1 MKKETETLFYAG
13 HARLPQGMAAQNM
26 FESLSITVEIDPKY
40 AVIIEASCTLATDHG
55 MAFVRDL
62 LRGHSLRDGIE
73 ELVVVMQQRYNGRA
87 CNALIAALKD
97 LYLQYEKNVPRM
109 QSP

>member
-1 MKKETETLFYAG
+1 MEKGTRTFFYAG

-26 FESLSITVEIDPKY
+26 FKSLSIAVEIEPKY
-40 AVIIEASCTLATDHG
+40 AVIIEASCTLATEHG

-62 LRGHSLRDGIE
+62 LRGHSLQDGIE
-73 ELVVVMQQRYNGRA
+73 ELVGVVQQRYNGRA

-97 LYLQYEKNVPRM
+97 LHLQYEKNVQHM
-109 QSP
+109 